1 MNSPAGGEPGGAAG
15 TAATLHQMTFPDA
28 SGSIGLPEGWS
39 IVGAHA
45 GEVVAK
51 GPPPS
56 GLHFDWQISALDP
69 NDPRSRN
76 QRSGVGAAGS
86 VVIPYGT
93 DAGNTF
99 KSAVTQLLRQQ
110 HKTPPAIEIVDTKP
124 LSGPQESQVVAKA
137 SGIDG
142 QDPVLSLIDIAISP
156 KNVLG
161 GYLIT
166 VSMISVPQHGAAPSP
181 ATVTAMFKS
190 YKVNNDVALHEIH
203 ADMRSSQAF
212 TQSTVANMQRRQDA
226 QDRQFQAF
234 DNNLLDRTVIRD
246 TDLNG
251 HGTVSN
257 DLANALVE
265 ANPER
270 FQEVPPSEFV
280 KGIDY

>member
-1 MNSPAGGEPGGAAG
+1 M
-15 TAATLHQMTFPDA
+15 
-28 SGSIGLPEGWS
+28 
-39 IVGAHA
+39 
-45 GEVVAK
+45 
-51 GPPPS
+51 
-56 GLHFDWQISALDP
+56 
-69 NDPRSRN
+69 
-76 QRSGVGAAGS
+76 
-86 VVIPYGT
+86 IPYGT

-110 HKTPPAIEIVDTKP
+110 HKTPPTIEIADTKP
-124 LSGPQESQVVAKA
+124 LAGPQESQVVAKA

-156 KNVLG
+156 KNALG

-166 VSMISVPQHGAAPSP
+166 VSMISVPQQGTAPSP

-190 YKVNNDVALHEIH
+190 YKVNNDVALHAIH

-251 HGTVSN
+251 HGTVAN

-280 KGIDY
+280 KGIEY